1 MTFVRCVTA
10 NEVGDL
16 VDEDAFI
23 WRKKKCSIANSSSV
37 SDLRVQRYDGKRCV
51 STFVRIRRQYFF
63 YIRMILL

>member
-37 SDLRVQRYDGKRCV
+37 SDLRVHDDGKRCV